1 MLRKEIERDHPYI
14 SVLTYGGKE
23 YVGIIVN
30 QDQHITSILNY
41 AACRNFSDK
50 QMLLELGK
58 TWWMESNRTIPIT
71 IFLHE
76 EITAIRYCQINMNT
90 KDVHVVSGPT
100 VNLSSINSKRVK
112 RKNIQLIRRP
122 KKV

>member
-41 AACRNFSDK
+41 AACKNFLYK
-50 QMLLELGK
+50 QKLLEQAK
-58 TWWMESNRTIPIT
+58 T
-71 IFLHE
+71 
-76 EITAIRYCQINMNT
+76 
-90 KDVHVVSGPT
+90 
-100 VNLSSINSKRVK
+100 
-112 RKNIQLIRRP
+112 
-122 KKV
+122 

>member
-1 MLRKEIERDHPYI
+1 MLRKEIEKDHPYI

-23 YVGIIVN
+23 YVGIVVN
-30 QDQHITSILNY
+30 QDNYITTILNY
-41 AACRNFSDK
+41 SSCKDINDK
-50 QMLLELGK
+50 KYLLELGK
-58 TWWMESNRTIPIT
+58 IWWMESNRLIPIT
-71 IFLHE
+71 IFLQQE
-76 EITAIRYCQINMNT
+76 LLGLRYCQMNMNT